1 MTQKRILITESISK
15 KYVPKQKELLHELK
29 QEDEQTYHIAEYLGK
44 YSGSSVSKNN
54 QVKYF
59 KIGEE
64 MFEEMLEQLETATEY
79 IYLEYFMISHGKMWD
94 SILEILKKKAKEG
107 IDVRILYDGSCSVY
121 LLPYKYPEQIQK
133 LGIKCQMFSPPV
145 PFLSTHYNNRDH
157 RKIMVIDGRV
167 AFTGGINLCD
177 EYININ
183 SPCGHWK
190 DVGIML
196 EGDAA
201 ELIDVLS

>member
-1 MTQKRILITESISK
+1 MKWSK
-15 KYVPKQKELLHELK
+15 
-29 QEDEQTYHIAEYLGK
+29 
-44 YSGSSVSKNN
+44 
-54 QVKYF
+54 
-59 KIGEE
+59 
-64 MFEEMLEQLETATEY
+64 QLEMAKEY

-94 SILEILKKKAKEG
+94 TILEILARKAKEG
-107 IDVRILYDGSCSVY
+107 LDIRILYDGTCAVY
-121 LLPYKYPEQIQK
+121 LLPYKYPEKIRK
-133 LGIKCQMFSPPV
+133 LGIKCHMFSPPI

-167 AFTGGINLCD
+167 VFTGGVNLCD

-196 EGDAA
+196 EGDAVYDFTLMFMQMWCA
-201 ELIDVLS
+201 TVAKSSKDICFPNMQKYMEKTSYFPNDLTVEK